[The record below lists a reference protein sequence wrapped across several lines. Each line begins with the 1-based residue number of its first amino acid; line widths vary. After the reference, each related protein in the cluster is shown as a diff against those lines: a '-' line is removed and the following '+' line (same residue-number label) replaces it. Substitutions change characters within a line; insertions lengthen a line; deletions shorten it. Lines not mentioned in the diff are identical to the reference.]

1 MQGYEKLGVFYLGRL
16 CDAATRRPLE
26 QPLLYDAKDLTTH
39 ALCVGMTGSGKTGLG
54 IALLEEAAIDGIPA
68 IIVDPKGD
76 LGNLLLTFPDLAVND
91 FETWL
96 DPAEAARQGCSTA
109 ELAQQTADRWR
120 QGLADDGQTP
130 ERIARFREAVDVALY
145 TPASNSGLPLAAM
158 KSFRVPDRA
167 VLDDDERRQAAVN
180 NAAAGLLALL
190 GMDADP
196 LRSREQ
202 ILLAN
207 LFEHTWRSGQSLE
220 LPELVRMIQSPPMA
234 RIGVV
239 DLESFFPAKQRV
251 ELAMQL
257 NNLLASPGFALW
269 MRGEPLDIQRLLWT
283 AAGKPRLSIV
293 SIAHLS
299 DAERMF
305 FVTLLLSELTAW
317 MRVQPGTASLRA
329 VFYMDEIFGYFP
341 PGRNPPSKTPMLTL
355 LKQARAYGLG
365 IVLATQNPVDLDY
378 KGLANCGTWFLGR
391 LQTERDKLRV
401 LDGLEGAAGQLGKAF
416 DRASIDRLLSGLTTR
431 LFLMNDIHEDQPV
444 VFQSRWTL
452 SFLRGPLSRDE
463 IARLT
468 KARQPATAL
477 GPGVAVS
484 SPPIA
489 VQPSSAQRPVLP
501 PEVIER
507 FVPLRDQPPPGKTAI
522 YRPYVYGAAKIH
534 FAQAATAVDLW
545 KEVILLVPA
554 EHEIDRELWQQ
565 ACITAGETLEL
576 EDQPEAAIAFGELPP
591 QLGRAKTYREL
602 AAALKDF
609 LYRQQKLSI
618 WKCAGLKQVSQPA
631 ESEADFRARLAHAA
645 RERRDAAVEKLRRKY
660 APKLAALAEQLRKA
674 EARVEKEKSQS
685 TMQVVNTGIS
695 LLSTA
700 VGAMFGRKLTS
711 ATNVNRAASS
721 VRQAAK
727 IARERQDVEQA
738 TASAEAIQ
746 ERLDA
751 LNQEFEQ
758 ETSQLQA
765 AANADQIEVE
775 EVSIAP
781 RKADISVSL
790 VALVWQPVIV
800 G

>member
-16 CDAATRRPLE
+16 WDVATRRPLD

-54 IALLEEAAIDGIPA
+54 IALLEEAVIDGIPA

-76 LGNLLLTFPDLAVND
+76 LGNLLLTFPDLTAKE
-91 FETWL
+91 FEPWL
-96 DPAEAARQGCSTA
+96 DPAEAARRGCSTA

-130 ERIARFREAVDVALY
+130 QRITRFREAVDVALY

-158 KSFRVPDRA
+158 KSFRAPDQV

-180 NAAAGLLALL
+180 NAAAGLLALV
-190 GMDADP
+190 GIDTDP

-202 ILLAN
+202 ILLTN
-207 LFEHTWRSGQSLE
+207 LLEHAWRTGQSVE
-220 LPELVRMIQSPPMA
+220 LPALVRMIQSPPMA

-283 AAGKPRLSIV
+283 PAGKPRISIV

-329 VFYMDEIFGYFP
+329 VLYMDEIFGYFP

-401 LDGLEGAAGQLGKAF
+401 LDGLEGAASQVGTAF

-431 LFLMNDIHEDQPV
+431 LFLMNNIHEDQPV

-452 SFLRGPLSRDE
+452 SYLRGPLSRDE

-468 KARQPATAL
+468 KARQPAPASEPGAVANSPRMTA
-477 GPGVAVS
+477 
-484 SPPIA
+484 
-489 VQPSSAQRPVLP
+489 QPSSAQRPVLP
-501 PEVIER
+501 PEVVER
-507 FVPLRDQPPPGKTAI
+507 FVPLRDEPPPGKTAV
-522 YRPYVYGAAKIH
+522 YQPYVYGAAKIH
-534 FAQAATAVDLW
+534 FAQATTAVDLW
-545 KEVILLVPA
+545 KEVILLAPA
-554 EHEIDRELWQQ
+554 EREIDRDLWQQ
-565 ACITAGETLEL
+565 ARVTEGETLEL
-576 EDQPEAAIAFGELPP
+576 EDQPEAAITFAEPPP
-591 QLGRAKTYREL
+591 QLGRAKTYSEL

-609 LYRQQKLSI
+609 LYREQKLLI
-618 WKCAGLKQVSQPA
+618 WKCASLKQVSQPA

-674 EARVEKEKSQS
+674 EARIEKEKSQS

-751 LNQEFEQ
+751 LNREFEL

-765 AANADQIEVE
+765 AADVDQIEVE

-781 RKADISVSL
+781 RKADISVAL
-790 VALVWQPVIV
+790 VALVWQPLIV